1 MSIIVLLIF
10 ILLLLLRVPISLVL
24 GITSFVFLLVSNN
37 TGMLINAPQR
47 LYSSLE
53 NYGLVAIPLFM
64 LAGELMNSGGIT
76 IRLVK
81 FAQSFVGHFR
91 GGLAY
96 VNILAN
102 TFLAAIIG
110 SAAAQIAMMS
120 KIMVPAMEKEGYKRE
135 FGAATTAAAGM
146 LGPIIP
152 PSMLFIIYGVSS
164 GTSIGDM
171 FMAGI
176 IPGIL
181 ISISFVVLIAYIG
194 YKEQWQSSEKIL
206 WKERGV
212 SFVKVL
218 PALLVPGII
227 IWGIVT
233 GAFTPTESAGIAC
246 VIAILIGFLFYRE
259 LKWRELPKVMI
270 NTAISTAI
278 VTLLISM
285 ANLFGMVL
293 TFERIPQLIAEWMT
307 SVTSSPLVFLLIVNV
322 FFLLLGMLIEGIAI
336 LIILTPIFAPLLPQ
350 FGIDPIHFGVIICLN
365 VTIGILTPPVGSGLF
380 LASSLGNVKLES
392 LVKAIWPFVVVS
404 IIVLFLI
411 TYIPELV
418 LYIPSLFAANS

>member
-1 MSIIVLLIF
+1 MTIVLLLF
-10 ILLLLLRVPISLVL
+10 VVLLLLRVPISLVL
-24 GITSFVFLLVSNN
+24 GMTSFIFLFVSNN
-37 TGMLINAPQR
+37 EGMLVNAPQR

-76 IRLVK
+76 VRLIK

-96 VNILAN
+96 VNVLAN

-110 SAAAQIAMMS
+110 SASAQIAMMS
-120 KIMVPAMEKEGYKRE
+120 KLMVPAMEKEGYKRE

-176 IPGIL
+176 IPGI
-181 ISISFVVLIAYIG
+181 IIAVSFILLIAYIG
-194 YKEQWQSSEKIL
+194 YKEQWRPSPKVA
-206 WKERGV
+206 WKDRGIAFIQV
-212 SFVKVL
+212 I
-218 PALLVPGII
+218 PALLVPVIL

-246 VIAILIGFLFYRE
+246 VIALIIGFFFYRE
-259 LKWRELPKVMI
+259 LKLKDVPSIMK

-293 TFERIPQLIAEWMT
+293 TFERIPQLIAEWMS
-307 SVTSSPLVFLLIVNV
+307 SVTSSPLVFLLIVNI

-350 FGIDPIHFGVIICLN
+350 FGIDPIHFGVVICLN
-365 VTIGILTPPVGSGLF
+365 ITIGILTPPVGSGLF
-380 LASSLGNVKLES
+380 LASALGNVRLEA
-392 LVKAIWPFVVVS
+392 LVKAVWPFV
-404 IIVLFLI
+404 ITAIAVLFLI
-411 TYIPELV
+411 TYVPDLV
-418 LYIPSLFAANS
+418 LWIPSLFAAGS

>member
-1 MSIIVLLIF
+1 MTIVLVLF

-24 GITSFVFLLVSNN
+24 GMISFLFLFVSNN
-37 TGMLINAPQR
+37 EGMLVNAPQR

-76 IRLVK
+76 IRLIK

-110 SAAAQIAMMS
+110 SASAQIAMMS

-164 GTSIGDM
+164 GTSIGEL

-176 IPGIL
+176 IPGI
-181 ISISFVVLIAYIG
+181 IIAISFISLIAYIG
-194 YKEQWQSSEKIL
+194 YKEQWQPSPKVP
-206 WKERGV
+206 WKKRGI
-212 SFVKVL
+212 SFIQVL
-218 PALLVPGII
+218 PALLVPAIL

-246 VIAILIGFLFYRE
+246 VIALVIGFFFYKE
-259 LKWRELPKVMI
+259 LKWKNLPSIMV

-307 SVTSSPLVFLLIVNV
+307 SVTSSAIVFLLIVNI
-322 FFLLLGMLIEGIAI
+322 FFLALGMLIEGIAI

-350 FGIDPIHFGVIICLN
+350 FGIDPVHFGVIVCLN
-365 VTIGILTPPVGSGLF
+365 ITIGILTPPVGSGLF
-380 LASSLGNVKLES
+380 LASSLGKVRLES
-392 LVKAIWPFVVVS
+392 LVKAIWPFVIVS
-404 IIVLFLI
+404 ITVLLLV
-411 TYIPELV
+411 TYIPDLV
-418 LYIPSLFAANS
+418 LWIPSLFEAGS